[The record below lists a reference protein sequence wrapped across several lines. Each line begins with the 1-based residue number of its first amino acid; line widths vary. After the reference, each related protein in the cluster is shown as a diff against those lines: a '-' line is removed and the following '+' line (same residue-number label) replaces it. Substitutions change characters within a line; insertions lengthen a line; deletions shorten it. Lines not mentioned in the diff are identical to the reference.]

1 MRRTFSY
8 WASRAWRVHSELI
21 QGWIAAA
28 SSEPR
33 KLQQA
38 RSYLYDLKLEDA
50 IEEVE
55 DATDL
60 VYFMHRVSYP
70 AGSHLETKV
79 GQFLSRLSEQ
89 LTRENLLEIVKRL
102 NEQPNSGPLWSRVVF
117 EQPWFSGRVEELLE
131 GLTLE
136 EHVTFCA
143 VVWRSLLPM
152 LQSHSSQHATR
163 GAAVAVSQQL
173 ALLTAQRIERSNDC
187 QAVCLCAQLGVPLQG
202 ESLAVLRELILSLTR
217 GGNLSPEQMITV
229 AEGILAHH
237 STDAEWLDALQV
249 AICGKPLGSVSASHA
264 IAILR
269 AVTSARSGHLSKMF
283 EDLLLRVLPDMSP
296 EDMLGCCRSLT
307 VMPNAAPCLRKEL
320 QRLLCSKTSLGKGAS
335 DRYDDALLLQ
345 LRGMSLI
352 APSEATKLLLR
363 FVDQLK
369 GTEKISSP
377 SMTQILLRCMR
388 DLQLFPP
395 ELVSHCKNS
404 FLQNT
409 PSTFTQEDIAYL
421 LYAAARAG
429 EAVDGIFFN
438 ELLNRFAAT
447 RKFDRRKHKAYH
459 GNLLSIPTVTMVL
472 ESFNVAK
479 GGRLSVESKVYAVLR
494 DAIEQQQQ
502 QQRPE
507 GIKMEDAMHIL
518 KLLVHLGVDD
528 RGLTTLLLTRLSKAI
543 GSMTPIHVRTLCEVL
558 VALKSR
564 DVLMFRALLSHLS
577 QISPDHES
585 ITSTALTARKLKF
598 VPYFEQSVLVE
609 HVTSIEGWSL
619 SDIVLVACTCSEKQR
634 KAFLALPGAEV
645 LSQARPEELST
656 LDLFLLLSISNED
669 REKTAAIAATLRSRP
684 PIAAGD
690 LEVEDVWRAFVNVAD
705 DKEALAAVCRSG
717 AATLQTADE
726 NTLMRFLEAASN
738 VPELPNVFFRVV
750 GRTVLRLANNMT
762 VENALRWLELYV
774 GHQIRDD
781 SVGKA
786 LLSKVRTRSHNAASL
801 VDKTLRKASTMYGKT
816 YNTQGKLRKNK
827 EKVEWRYF
835 HQD

>member
-1 MRRTFSY
+1 MRRTFCY

-38 RSYLYDLKLEDA
+38 RSYLYDLKLEEA

-60 VYFMHRVSYP
+60 VYFMHRVLYP

-136 EHVTFCA
+136 EQVKFSA

-152 LQSHSSQHATR
+152 LQSDSSQHATR

-173 ALLTAQRIERSNDC
+173 ALLTAQRIERSNDS

-229 AEGILAHH
+229 AEAFLAHH

-249 AICGKPLGSVSASHA
+249 AICGKPPGSVSASQV
-264 IAILR
+264 IALLR
-269 AVTSARSGHLSKMF
+269 AVTSVRSGHPSKMF
-283 EDLLLRVLPDMSP
+283 EELLLRVLPDMSP
-296 EDMLGCCRSLT
+296 EEMLDCCRSLT
-307 VMPNAAPCLRKEL
+307 AVPNAAPRLRQEL
-320 QRLLCSKTSLGKGAS
+320 QRLLCSKTLLGKGAS
-335 DRYDDALLLQ
+335 DRYDNALLLQ

-363 FVDQLK
+363 FVDQIK
-369 GTEKISSP
+369 CTEKIPSP

-388 DLQLFPP
+388 ELQLFPP

-421 LYAAARAG
+421 LYASAHAG
-429 EAVDGIFFN
+429 EAVDDIFFN

-447 RKFDRRKHKAYH
+447 RKFDRRKHKGYH

-479 GGRLSVESKVYAVLR
+479 GGRLSAESKVYAVLR

-502 QQRPE
+502 QRPE
-507 GIKMEDAMHIL
+507 GIKMEDAMYIL

-577 QISPDHES
+577 HISPDHES

-619 SDIVLVACTCSEKQR
+619 SDILLVACTCSEKQR
-634 KAFLALPGAEV
+634 KAFLTLPGAEV

-656 LDLFLLLSISNED
+656 LDLYLLLSISNED
-669 REKTAAIAATLRSRP
+669 REKTAAMAATLRSRP

-738 VPELPNVFFRVV
+738 VTELPNVFFRVV
-750 GRTVLRLANNMT
+750 GKNVLRLANNMT

-816 YNTQGKLRKNK
+816 YTTQGKLRKNK

-835 HQD
+835 HHE